1 MDKQAIVRRRWV
13 VVAGAAVLALAII
26 SRLALPAL
34 RPLHH
39 DEGVNYWFAQRI
51 SESGQFRYDPNN
63 YHGPLYF
70 FAVFFSFLAF
80 GVSELSLRL
89 PAMISGIALVAIPLV
104 WWRREPRFALPAAVA
119 LLLSPSMTYYS
130 RYSIHESSLVLFS
143 LAAVML
149 TVTLL
154 QRRDLAFLPML
165 AAAVALLVT
174 TKETAVIV
182 LAVMGLICIV
192 HWRRGLAAL
201 RQPHKWEYLALAS
214 ALLVLVYVSLFS
226 SFFRYLPGL
235 ADSLQGFAPWLS
247 RGFEGAGHN
256 KPWTYYLLLISRFEL
271 PLLLWA
277 AVGLRYAWREVAG
290 RSIALWAIFALV
302 VYSAIDYKTP
312 WLVINLV
319 APLALLGAWG
329 FAHVKSRALRYGG
342 GVASIAFLAVFAVQF
357 SWLQSWQV
365 GNPYAYEH
373 TDRSVVTAAQA
384 LTRIL
389 PRARVLV
396 WADEYWPMP
405 FYLRQHQVEYW
416 SIKQPLPPLARYDF
430 IIAAAKGDAWKSLP
444 PAAPRQPFLLR
455 PGVFLLLTDV
465 RGQQ

>member
-1 MDKQAIVRRRWV
+1 M
-13 VVAGAAVLALAII
+13 VVAGAAVLALAIV

-51 SESGQFRYDPNN
+51 GESGQFHYDPNN

-70 FAVFFSFLAF
+70 FAVFFSFLVF
-80 GVSELSLRL
+80 GVSDLSLRL
-89 PAMISGIALVAIPLV
+89 PAMLAGIALVALPLV
-104 WWRREPRFALPAAVA
+104 WWRREPRFALPAAVL

-130 RYSIHESSLVLFS
+130 RYSIHESTLVLFS

-165 AAAVALLVT
+165 AASVALSVT

-182 LAVMGLICIV
+182 LAAMGLIAVV
-192 HWRRGLAAL
+192 HWRRSIEAL
-201 RQPHKWEYLALAS
+201 RQPRKWEYISLAS

-235 ADSLQGFAPWLS
+235 ADSLRGFAPWLS

-256 KPWTYYLLLISRFEL
+256 KPWSYYLLLISRFEL

-277 AVGLRYAWREVAG
+277 VVGLRYAWREVAG
-290 RSIALWAIFALV
+290 RSLALWTLV
-302 VYSAIDYKTP
+302 TLAVYSAIDYKTP

-329 FAHVKSRALRYGG
+329 WGHMKSRRLRWGG
-342 GVASIAFLAVFAVQF
+342 GVASIAYLAVFSLQF
-357 SWLQSWQV
+357 SWLQPWQV

-373 TDRSVVTAAQA
+373 TDRSTMAAAQA
-384 LTRIL
+384 LTQTL

-396 WADEYWPMP
+396 WTDEYWPMP
-405 FYLRQHQVEYW
+405 FYLRQHQVEYL
-416 SIKQPLPPLARYDF
+416 SIKQPLPSLARYDF
-430 IIAAAKGDAWKSLP
+430 IIVAAKGDAWKSLP
-444 PAAPRQPFLLR
+444 SAASRQPFLLR
-455 PGVFLLLTDV
+455 PGVVLLLADV
-465 RGQQ
+465 RGLQ